1 MTLKTPSLL
10 ELWLQM
16 LMMIELFFWSRC
28 WGFKQNIEPT
38 TTPSVSRKRSSLNLN
53 PSRPPQPTP
62 LNPLSLLS
70 SPSAPCWEQGKARLA
85 YPPNI
90 THCLVISNKNRGGI
104 CHSRH
109 SRRECKIFAS
119 GVNFSRNNAVCY
131 INESKKLHFILI
143 SSLKLLTYY

>member
-1 MTLKTPSLL
+1 MPCISGSYHTKPRIKNATRNSFIFIHQASTAHHYYRHHLDHHNLL
-10 ELWLQM
+10 QQKDDKRMVCIRW
-16 LMMIELFFWSRC
+16 
-28 WGFKQNIEPT
+28 NIPWA
-38 TTPSVSRKRSSLNLN
+38 L
-53 PSRPPQPTP
+53 
-62 LNPLSLLS
+62 
-70 SPSAPCWEQGKARLA
+70 ARL
-85 YPPNI
+85 YPKCRLATLSAGGRRI
-90 THCLVISNKNRGGI
+90 RLCTISIKEDHQRWIRGGI